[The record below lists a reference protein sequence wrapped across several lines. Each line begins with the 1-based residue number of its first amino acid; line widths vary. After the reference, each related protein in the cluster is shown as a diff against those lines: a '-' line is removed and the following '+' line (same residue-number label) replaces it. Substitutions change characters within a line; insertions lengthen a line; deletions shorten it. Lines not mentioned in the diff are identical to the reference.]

1 MKFNTVDK
9 TPRTPFSE
17 YFQLIK
23 AHSKKL
29 FLVAFNFLGKG
40 NLIET
45 MLQVVQTLLYALIA
59 ILYLDEAVRVNVLR
73 NMFNQRKS

>member
-9 TPRTPFSE
+9 APRTPFSE
-17 YFQLIK
+17 YLQLIK
-23 AHSKKL
+23 AHSKKF

-40 NLIET
+40 DLIEA
-45 MLQVVQTLLYALIA
+45 MLQVVQALLNALIA
-59 ILYLDEAVRVNVLR
+59 VLDLDEAVRVNMLR